1 MDQIAVPAE
10 FRVDC
15 ATLLLSNRAQ
25 TWWDIVKE
33 RRAAKTLRWR
43 DFRTKFENQYYSCQ
57 HRKIKEQEFLTLT
70 QGDMTVLE
78 YERWFQ
84 DLFMFAFVYLPTEQ
98 HWIERLRDGL
108 QQELRMGLAAL
119 EFLTVRDFIE
129 ATQSLEAVAVAGQ

>member
-1 MDQIAVPAE
+1 M
-10 FRVDC
+10 
-15 ATLLLSNRAQ
+15 LG
-25 TWWDIVKE
+25 
-33 RRAAKTLRWR
+33 WR
-43 DFRTKFENQYYSCQ
+43 DFRTEFENQYYSRQ
-57 HRKIKEQEFLTLT
+57 HRKIKEHEFLGLT

-84 DLFMFAFVYLPTEQ
+84 DLFMFAFVYLSTEQ

-129 ATQSLEAVAVAGQ
+129 VAQSLEAVAVAGQ

>member
-1 MDQIAVPAE
+1 
-10 FRVDC
+10 
-15 ATLLLSNRAQ
+15 
-25 TWWDIVKE
+25 
-33 RRAAKTLRWR
+33 
-43 DFRTKFENQYYSCQ
+43 
-57 HRKIKEQEFLTLT
+57 
-70 QGDMTVLE
+70 MTVLE

-129 ATQSLEAVAVAGQ
+129 AA